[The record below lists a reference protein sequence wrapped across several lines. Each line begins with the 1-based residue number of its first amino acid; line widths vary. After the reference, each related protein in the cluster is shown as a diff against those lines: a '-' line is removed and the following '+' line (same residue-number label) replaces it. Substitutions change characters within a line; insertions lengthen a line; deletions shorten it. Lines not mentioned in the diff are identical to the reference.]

1 MGIKYDYIDV
11 DLLVGADQDKVMK
24 ELSNVNPQGG
34 FPTILI
40 NKVKTIVGFQPD
52 AIREALL

>member
-11 DLLVGADQDKVMK
+11 DFLVGADQDKVMK